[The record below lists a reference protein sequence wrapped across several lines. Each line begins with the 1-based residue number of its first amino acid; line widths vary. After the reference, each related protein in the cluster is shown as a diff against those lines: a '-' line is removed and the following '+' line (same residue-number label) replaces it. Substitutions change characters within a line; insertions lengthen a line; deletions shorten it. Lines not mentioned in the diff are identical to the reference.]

1 MIKFARRFLLLA
13 LIFSLLLP
21 LGMLPSHADNH
32 EIDIRYLQECLRE
45 EKSSLDVL
53 VLMDSSRSLRD
64 SKQGEPRHPFK
75 GSDPLGQRG
84 PILKSSLMLLA
95 ELARESNKDLRVSL
109 RNFGRNQ
116 DSDLSKLKEKWL
128 DWKIATKD
136 EKHIDRFVQ
145 NALYNDSPGTF
156 WASGLETARDQFN
169 VRLGEAALNG
179 EKSCPIMF
187 WITDGAPSKPEE
199 DKARICKPGDSASI
213 EWFRERNILVLGG
226 LLRPKDEPDA
236 DLFRPIVEGEN
247 CGQNQETWTRGS
259 VKVADDISSLSYEFT
274 SLIAGI
280 KNLVSLRKDNSVPGG
295 FEVDPGTSHIE
306 MYIRGVADDWTVTG
320 PNRTVFCSANNLG
333 SRCEVSKDTGIG
345 ITTIRVFPED
355 PKSAGGIWSIQPAYA
370 NEDIKFYGSLNTA
383 TRVGVKLVVTPSES
397 SVEEGK
403 EVTFNAKLVN
413 SDGTDFTP
421 QGYKSVKIC
430 GRVSSSPEPTCG
442 SGTNVDLTLNPSTTD
457 SSATFEAILTAES
470 GSGNIS
476 GTEEQ
481 VYRIYANA
489 KLEVVQSDKY
499 PTLSCPEDPCKLGVL
514 KNKESNS
521 TTKLTVKPAESG
533 ATGANIYL
541 KSFTI
546 LADPVEGRG
555 DGKFAFQLQRDSERI
570 KWNDINELLVPGD
583 ALSLVVSTE
592 LGGKGNV
599 QGVIRYVVIADG
611 QEVTRQLSF
620 ILPVEDD
627 KEIGIL
633 VFLPIFVYL
642 LTIGIPYLYLLW
654 AARRSAVLTLP
665 DNEYATLTAPFK
677 ITSDGRL
684 VSLGEQATGSNFD
697 VPDRGKLSKI
707 QVDEDLKSIQID
719 SAQIEIIPPK
729 WNPFENPKTSVTIPG
744 HLILSTSGKS
754 SFELNEADFSQSVVN
769 EAILHFSAE
778 ENISPQAISETV
790 TITDQEDDP
799 FGASSYENRMK
810 EELIPRT
817 GEIVGQAIFIIANHG
832 NRKKSLETLTSK
844 VITSYQS
851 ANVYERIKSLRDEA
865 LKDAM
870 AKIVADRAAL
880 EVEQK
885 IRGKKGKED
894 KKRRSDGDEKKE
906 PTYTDEEL
914 GIDGEEKFDHN
925 EDKGERSIWD
935 EDD

>member
-1 MIKFARRFLLLA
+1 MIKFVKNFILLVLT
-13 LIFSLLLP
+13 FSLVFP
-21 LGMLPSHADNH
+21 LGMLPSHAAEN

-45 EKSSLDVL
+45 EKSSLDIL

-64 SKQGEPRHPFK
+64 SKKGEPGHPFK
-75 GSDPLGQRG
+75 GSDPTGQRG

-95 ELARESNKDLRVSL
+95 ELARESEKDLRVSL

-128 DWKIATKD
+128 DWKIATDD
-136 EKHIDRFVQ
+136 EKYIDLFVQ

-199 DKARICKPGDSASI
+199 DKARICKPGNSASI

-226 LLRPKDEPDA
+226 LLRPKDQPDA

-280 KNLVSLRKDNSVPGG
+280 KNLVRLSKDNSVPGG

-306 MYIRGVADDWTVTG
+306 MFIRGIVDDWAVTT
-320 PNRTVFCSANNLG
+320 PNKTVFCSANNLG

-355 PKSAGGIWSIQPAYA
+355 PKSVGGTWSIQPAFTS
-370 NEDIKFYGSLNTA
+370 EDIKFYGSLNTA
-383 TRVGVKLVVTPSES
+383 TRVGVKLVINPAES

-403 EVTFNAKLVN
+403 EVAFNANLVN

-430 GRVSSSPEPTCG
+430 GRVSSSPKPICG
-442 SGTNVDLTLNPSTTD
+442 SGTKVDLTLNPSTTD
-457 SSATFEAILTAES
+457 SSATFEAILTAEI
-470 GSGNIS
+470 GSGNTS
-476 GTEEQ
+476 DTGER

-499 PTLSCPEDPCKLGVL
+499 PTLTCPDNPCKLEVL

-521 TTKLTVKPAESG
+521 KTKLIVKPAESG

-541 KSFTI
+541 KNFTI

-555 DGKFAFQLQRDSERI
+555 DGKFVFELQRNDDKI
-570 KWNDINELLVPGD
+570 KWNDRSKLLVPGD

-599 QGVIRYVVIADG
+599 QGVIRYVVVADG
-611 QEVTRQLSF
+611 QEVTRELNF
-620 ILPVEDD
+620 VLPIEDD
-627 KEIGIL
+627 RKIWVL
-633 VFLPIFVYL
+633 VLLPLFVYL

-665 DNEYATLTAPFK
+665 DNEYATVTAPFK

-684 VSLGEQATGSNFD
+684 VSIGEQATGSNFD
-697 VPDRGKLSKI
+697 VPDRSKLSKV
-707 QVDEDLKSIQID
+707 QFDGDLKSIQID

-729 WNPFENPKTSVTIPG
+729 WNPFENPKTKVSIPG

-754 SFELNEADFSQSVVN
+754 SFEADEADFSQSVVN

-790 TITDQEDDP
+790 TIEESEDDP
-799 FGASSYENRMK
+799 FGASNYENRIK

-844 VITSYQS
+844 VVTSYHA
-851 ANVYERIKSLRDEA
+851 ANVYERVKSLRDEA
-865 LKDAM
+865 LKEAM
-870 AKIVADRAAL
+870 EKIVSDRAAM
-880 EVEQK
+880 EAEQEK
-885 IRGKKGKED
+885 PGKKGRD
-894 KKRRSDGDEKKE
+894 KKKNRSDSDEKKD
-906 PTYTDEEL
+906 PIYTDEEL

-935 EDD
+935 ENE